1 MGCGAVS
8 DVKHIFNYPRADIGD
23 GDEKNDFD
31 KALETEHHFGHGQ
44 KFSESFRKK
53 HQLVV

>member
-1 MGCGAVS
+1 MGYCAVS